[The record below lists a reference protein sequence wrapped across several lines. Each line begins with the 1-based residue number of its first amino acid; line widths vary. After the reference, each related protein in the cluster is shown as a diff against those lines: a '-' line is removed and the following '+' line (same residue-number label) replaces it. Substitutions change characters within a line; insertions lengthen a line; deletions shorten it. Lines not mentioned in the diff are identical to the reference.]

1 MHTDASHR
9 FERGADPEACLEAA
23 SRAARLIAEVAG
35 GTVLAGAIDVR
46 AENFPPVR
54 QGRLDLAR
62 LHRFAGAEIPAAD
75 VERWLTGL
83 GFSVAPQGPGTWDV
97 TVPSWRF
104 YDFEP
109 RPDSGG
115 RVYEADLFEEP
126 IRIYGLDAIVATLPK
141 IPGFDAPKTRLQ
153 ILRERVRD
161 YLAAAGSVETVH
173 FAFGDPAADAAYP
186 SLRPDAKALRLK
198 NPLSEQYAVMRRSL
212 VPNLI
217 ATARF
222 NQRRGA
228 AAVRMFEIAKVYFPS
243 ASQGELPDQPEHAA
257 IVCGGTVGSPW
268 QREVVLDLFDAKG
281 TIEGLA
287 ESLGVRL
294 EARPKD
300 LPGLLAGS
308 SAELVRP
315 DQGDKV
321 VGFLGRVA
329 EEEGYPLYIAEVA
342 LDGLAGGE
350 SNLQVEPPS
359 RFPGVSV
366 DLTLSHALTTPW
378 AEIARAIAEHAPS
391 DLVSW
396 GLKDRYRGAGVPE
409 GAVNTTISFLYNSQE
424 RSLTQEEVNE
434 RQGALAADLERR
446 FGWRG

>member
-1 MHTDASHR
+1 
-9 FERGADPEACLEAA
+9 
-23 SRAARLIAEVAG
+23 
-35 GTVLAGAIDVR
+35 
-46 AENFPPVR
+46 
-54 QGRLDLAR
+54 
-62 LHRFAGAEIPAAD
+62 
-75 VERWLTGL
+75 
-83 GFSVAPQGPGTWDV
+83 
-97 TVPSWRF
+97 
-104 YDFEP
+104 
-109 RPDSGG
+109 
-115 RVYEADLFEEP
+115 
-126 IRIYGLDAIVATLPK
+126 
-141 IPGFDAPKTRLQ
+141 
-153 ILRERVRD
+153 
-161 YLAAAGSVETVH
+161 
-173 FAFGDPAADAAYP
+173 
-186 SLRPDAKALRLK
+186 
-198 NPLSEQYAVMRRSL
+198 
-212 VPNLI
+212 
-217 ATARF
+217 
-222 NQRRGA
+222 
-228 AAVRMFEIAKVYFPS
+228 MFEIAKVFFPS
-243 ASQGELPDQPEHAA
+243 ASQGELPDQPEHVA
-257 IVCGGTVGSPW
+257 IVCGGTEGSPW
-268 QREVVLDLFDAKG
+268 QRETVLDLFDAKG

-315 DQGDKV
+315 DRGDAV

-342 LDGLAGGE
+342 LDGLTGGE

-366 DLTLSHALTTPW
+366 DLTLTHALATPW
-378 AEIARAIAEHAPS
+378 AEIARAIAERAPA